1 MNISQQSF
9 FSSSSSS
16 LSQTPNLTTQAS
28 LFSIKISIHKR
39 TSVRLI
45 IIRPIERRRSNSIKE
60 RRKKNE
66 ED

>member
-16 LSQTPNLTTQAS
+16 LSQTSNLTTQAS

-39 TSVRLI
+39 TSLRLI
-45 IIRPIERRRSNSIKE
+45 IMGGEREREKE
-60 RRKKNE
+60 KKPEQE
-66 ED
+66 EESTA

>member
-9 FSSSSSS
+9 FSSSSSM
-16 LSQTPNLTTQAS
+16 SQTPNPTTQAS

-45 IIRPIERRRSNSIKE
+45 INNKNDRKTKKQQQKK
-60 RRKKNE
+60 KKNE